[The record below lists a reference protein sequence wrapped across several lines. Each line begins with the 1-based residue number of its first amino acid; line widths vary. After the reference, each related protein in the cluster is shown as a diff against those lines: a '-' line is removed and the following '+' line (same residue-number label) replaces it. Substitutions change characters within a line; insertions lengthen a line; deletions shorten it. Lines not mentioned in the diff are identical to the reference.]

1 MPCSWGR
8 CLPIMLDL
16 SCGSNHFT
24 TVSQTSKFM
33 QVSPF
38 SSTLRKGHLSW
49 HSVFECLETSLL
61 CWRQFGMRKIHRF
74 SHAFPLTQ
82 NIFVNSTPI
91 LKLYSAWSC
100 ADAMFPSGNFG
111 ETSSVLSQ
119 SCTCKA
125 QPKTNLHISVACV
138 PYLKLVSVSSSP
150 KSSGYSL
157 EKLERPCLLLLGFP
171 LVSLLFFFFFF
182 FTNDKIQNFENLSVF
197 PECLIDFHDF
207 QECIQYSRNCRH
219 VWERNDTPAVIG
231 IYKS

>member
-1 MPCSWGR
+1 MTSLTNAMQLRTLFANHAW
-8 CLPIMLDL
+8 L
-16 SCGSNHFT
+16 SCRSNYFT
-24 TVSQTSKFM
+24 TVSQTSNFM

-61 CWRQFGMRKIHRF
+61 CWRQFGMRKIRRF

-100 ADAMFPSGNFG
+100 ADAMFPLGNFG

-119 SCTCKA
+119 SCMCKA
-125 QPKTNLHISVACV
+125 QPKTNLHISVTCGL
-138 PYLKLVSVSSSP
+138 YLKLVSVSSSP

-157 EKLERPCLLLLGFP
+157 EKLERLCLLLLGFP
-171 LVSLLFFFFFF
+171 LVSLHFFFFLFF
-182 FTNDKIQNFENLSVF
+182 HKWQNPDLWEAIRISGMSYWFWWFSGTNMVE
-197 PECLIDFHDF
+197 P
-207 QECIQYSRNCRH
+207 
-219 VWERNDTPAVIG
+219 
-231 IYKS
+231 